1 MIGQWLKAIN
11 KLNLNQLHRKQSP
24 MAIMNVIIKLGGIT
38 MAMTEFEKKMLS
50 EVKGIRK
57 ELHEMN
63 KPVKIDGQVDGKDI
77 VNAVNENM
85 LNAIKT
91 SGEAWK

>member
-1 MIGQWLKAIN
+1 
-11 KLNLNQLHRKQSP
+11 
-24 MAIMNVIIKLGGIT
+24 
-38 MAMTEFEKKMLS
+38 MLA

-57 ELHEMN
+57 ELREMN
-63 KPVKIDGQVDGKDI
+63 KPVKIDGLVDGKDI

-91 SGEAWK
+91 SGEVCK

>member
-1 MIGQWLKAIN
+1 
-11 KLNLNQLHRKQSP
+11 
-24 MAIMNVIIKLGGIT
+24 
-38 MAMTEFEKKMLS
+38 MTEFEKKMLA

-63 KPVKIDGQVDGKDI
+63 KPVKIDGQVDGKDV

-91 SGEAWK
+91 SGEVCK

>member
-1 MIGQWLKAIN
+1 
-11 KLNLNQLHRKQSP
+11 
-24 MAIMNVIIKLGGIT
+24 
-38 MAMTEFEKKMLS
+38 MTEFEKKMLA

-57 ELHEMN
+57 ELREMN
-63 KPVKIDGQVDGKDI
+63 KPVKIDGLVDGKDI

-91 SGEAWK
+91 SGEVCK

>member
-1 MIGQWLKAIN
+1 
-11 KLNLNQLHRKQSP
+11 
-24 MAIMNVIIKLGGIT
+24 
-38 MAMTEFEKKMLS
+38 MTEFEKKMLA

-91 SGEAWK
+91 SGEVCK

>member
-1 MIGQWLKAIN
+1 
-11 KLNLNQLHRKQSP
+11 
-24 MAIMNVIIKLGGIT
+24 
-38 MAMTEFEKKMLS
+38 MAMTEFEKKLLA

-63 KPVKIDGQVDGKDI
+63 KPVKINGQVDGKDI
-77 VNAVNENM
+77 VNAINENT

-91 SGEAWK
+91 SGEVWK

>member
-1 MIGQWLKAIN
+1 
-11 KLNLNQLHRKQSP
+11 
-24 MAIMNVIIKLGGIT
+24 
-38 MAMTEFEKKMLS
+38 MAMTEFEKKLLT

-63 KPVKIDGQVDGKDI
+63 KPVKINGQVDGKDI
-77 VNAVNENM
+77 VNAINENT

-91 SGEAWK
+91 SGEVWK

>member
-1 MIGQWLKAIN
+1 
-11 KLNLNQLHRKQSP
+11 
-24 MAIMNVIIKLGGIT
+24 
-38 MAMTEFEKKMLS
+38 MAMTEFEKKLLA

-57 ELHEMN
+57 ELHDMN
-63 KPVKIDGQVDGKDI
+63 KPVKINGQVDGKDI
-77 VNAVNENM
+77 VNAMNENM

>member
-1 MIGQWLKAIN
+1 MLGAIFM
-11 KLNLNQLHRKQSP
+11 Q
-24 MAIMNVIIKLGGIT
+24 LGGIT
-38 MAMTEFEKKMLS
+38 MAMTEFEKKLLA

-57 ELHEMN
+57 ELRDMN

>member
-1 MIGQWLKAIN
+1 MLGAIFM
-11 KLNLNQLHRKQSP
+11 Q
-24 MAIMNVIIKLGGIT
+24 LGGTT
-38 MAMTEFEKKMLS
+38 MAMTEFEKKMLA

-63 KPVKIDGQVDGKDI
+63 KPVKIGDQVDGKEI
-77 VNAVNENM
+77 VNAINENV

>member
-1 MIGQWLKAIN
+1 
-11 KLNLNQLHRKQSP
+11 
-24 MAIMNVIIKLGGIT
+24 
-38 MAMTEFEKKMLS
+38 MAMTEFEKKLLS

-77 VNAVNENM
+77 VNAINENT

>member
-1 MIGQWLKAIN
+1 
-11 KLNLNQLHRKQSP
+11 
-24 MAIMNVIIKLGGIT
+24 
-38 MAMTEFEKKMLS
+38 MTEFEKKMLA

-63 KPVKIDGQVDGKDI
+63 KPVKIDGLVDGKDI

-91 SGEAWK
+91 SGEVCK

>member
-1 MIGQWLKAIN
+1 
-11 KLNLNQLHRKQSP
+11 
-24 MAIMNVIIKLGGIT
+24 
-38 MAMTEFEKKMLS
+38 MTEFEKKMLA

-57 ELHEMN
+57 ELREMN
-63 KPVKIDGQVDGKDI
+63 KPVKIDGLVDGKDI

-91 SGEAWK
+91 SGEACK

>member
-1 MIGQWLKAIN
+1 
-11 KLNLNQLHRKQSP
+11 
-24 MAIMNVIIKLGGIT
+24 

-91 SGEAWK
+91 SGEVWK

>member
-1 MIGQWLKAIN
+1 MEL
-11 KLNLNQLHRKQSP
+11 
-24 MAIMNVIIKLGGIT
+24 
-38 MAMTEFEKKMLS
+38 TEFEKKMLA

-91 SGEAWK
+91 

>member
-1 MIGQWLKAIN
+1 
-11 KLNLNQLHRKQSP
+11 
-24 MAIMNVIIKLGGIT
+24 
-38 MAMTEFEKKMLS
+38 MAMTEFEKKLLA

-57 ELHEMN
+57 ELHDMN
-63 KPVKIDGQVDGKDI
+63 KTVKTDVQVDGKDI

>member
-1 MIGQWLKAIN
+1 
-11 KLNLNQLHRKQSP
+11 
-24 MAIMNVIIKLGGIT
+24 
-38 MAMTEFEKKMLS
+38 MAMTEFEKKLLA

-57 ELHEMN
+57 ELHDMN
-63 KPVKIDGQVDGKDI
+63 KPVKIDGRVDGKDI
-77 VNAVNENM
+77 VNAINENT

>member
-1 MIGQWLKAIN
+1 
-11 KLNLNQLHRKQSP
+11 
-24 MAIMNVIIKLGGIT
+24 
-38 MAMTEFEKKMLS
+38 MTEFEKKMLA

-63 KPVKIDGQVDGKDI
+63 KSVKIDGQVDGEDI

-91 SGEAWK
+91 SGEVWE

>member
-1 MIGQWLKAIN
+1 
-11 KLNLNQLHRKQSP
+11 
-24 MAIMNVIIKLGGIT
+24 
-38 MAMTEFEKKMLS
+38 MAMTEFEKKLLT

-63 KPVKIDGQVDGKDI
+63 KPVKINGQVDGKDI
-77 VNAVNENM
+77 VNAINENT

>member
-1 MIGQWLKAIN
+1 MLGAIFM
-11 KLNLNQLHRKQSP
+11 Q
-24 MAIMNVIIKLGGIT
+24 LGGIT
-38 MAMTEFEKKMLS
+38 MAMTEFEKKMLA

-57 ELHEMN
+57 ELHDMN
-63 KPVKIDGQVDGKDI
+63 KPVKIDGHIDGKDI

>member
-1 MIGQWLKAIN
+1 MLGAIFM
-11 KLNLNQLHRKQSP
+11 Q
-24 MAIMNVIIKLGGIT
+24 LGGTT
-38 MAMTEFEKKMLS
+38 MAMTEFEKKMLA

-63 KPVKIDGQVDGKDI
+63 KPVKINSQVDGKDI
-77 VNAVNENM
+77 VNAINENT

-91 SGEAWK
+91 SGEVWK

>member
-1 MIGQWLKAIN
+1 
-11 KLNLNQLHRKQSP
+11 
-24 MAIMNVIIKLGGIT
+24 
-38 MAMTEFEKKMLS
+38 MAMTEFEKKLLA

-57 ELHEMN
+57 ELHDMN
-63 KPVKIDGQVDGKDI
+63 KPVKIDGHIDGKDI

>member
-1 MIGQWLKAIN
+1 
-11 KLNLNQLHRKQSP
+11 
-24 MAIMNVIIKLGGIT
+24 
-38 MAMTEFEKKMLS
+38 MTEFEKKMLA

-63 KPVKIDGQVDGKDI
+63 KTVKTDVQVDGKDI
-77 VNAVNENM
+77 VNAIHENT

>member
-1 MIGQWLKAIN
+1 
-11 KLNLNQLHRKQSP
+11 
-24 MAIMNVIIKLGGIT
+24 
-38 MAMTEFEKKMLS
+38 MTEFEKKMLA

-85 LNAIKT
+85 LNVIKT
-91 SGEAWK
+91 SGEVWKCLNDGY

>member
-1 MIGQWLKAIN
+1 
-11 KLNLNQLHRKQSP
+11 
-24 MAIMNVIIKLGGIT
+24 MNVIIKLGGIT
-38 MAMTEFEKKMLS
+38 MAMTEFEKKMLA
-50 EVKGIRK
+50 EVKSIRK

-63 KPVKIDGQVDGKDI
+63 KPVKINGQVDGKNI
-77 VNAVNENM
+77 VNAINENT

>member
-1 MIGQWLKAIN
+1 
-11 KLNLNQLHRKQSP
+11 
-24 MAIMNVIIKLGGIT
+24 
-38 MAMTEFEKKMLS
+38 MAMTEFEKKLLA

-57 ELHEMN
+57 ELHDMN
-63 KPVKIDGQVDGKDI
+63 KPVKINGQVDGKDI
-77 VNAVNENM
+77 VNAINENT

>member
-1 MIGQWLKAIN
+1 
-11 KLNLNQLHRKQSP
+11 
-24 MAIMNVIIKLGGIT
+24 
-38 MAMTEFEKKMLS
+38 MTEFEKKMLA

-63 KPVKIDGQVDGKDI
+63 KPVKIDGQVDGKDV

-85 LNAIKT
+85 LNVIKT
-91 SGEAWK
+91 SGEVWKCLNDGY

>member
-1 MIGQWLKAIN
+1 
-11 KLNLNQLHRKQSP
+11 
-24 MAIMNVIIKLGGIT
+24 MNVIIKLGGIT
-38 MAMTEFEKKMLS
+38 MAMTEFEKKMLA

>member
-1 MIGQWLKAIN
+1 
-11 KLNLNQLHRKQSP
+11 
-24 MAIMNVIIKLGGIT
+24 
-38 MAMTEFEKKMLS
+38 MAMTEFEKKLLA

-57 ELHEMN
+57 ELHDMN
-63 KPVKIDGQVDGKDI
+63 KPVKIDSHIDGKEI
-77 VNAVNENM
+77 VNAINENV

>member
-1 MIGQWLKAIN
+1 
-11 KLNLNQLHRKQSP
+11 

>member
-1 MIGQWLKAIN
+1 
-11 KLNLNQLHRKQSP
+11 
-24 MAIMNVIIKLGGIT
+24 
-38 MAMTEFEKKMLS
+38 MAMTEFEKKMLA

-63 KPVKIDGQVDGKDI
+63 KPVKINGQFNGEDI
-77 VNAVNENM
+77 VNAINENT